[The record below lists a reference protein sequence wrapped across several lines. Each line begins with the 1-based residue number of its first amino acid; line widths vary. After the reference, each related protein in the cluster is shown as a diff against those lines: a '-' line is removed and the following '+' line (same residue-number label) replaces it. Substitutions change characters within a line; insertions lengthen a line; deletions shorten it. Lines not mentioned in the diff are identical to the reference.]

1 MQQGLDTID
10 KLIDD
15 GKDINNLTWE
25 IIKYTKDILLFK
37 TSKKRL
43 IYIQKKKL
51 IK

>member
-1 MQQGLDTID
+1 MTNQSTID

-37 TSKKRL
+37 TSKRL